1 MNKDKLERRVWC
13 TGYARA
19 LAQGPRPQGRREM
32 HQGIPARS
40 LNQCKER
47 RWPVGV
53 ASARRF
59 MEELERERLA
69 VVKVGAEVKARLPT
83 VNGTRNPFQ
92 PGRDG

>member
-19 LAQGPRPQGRREM
+19 LAQVPWPQGRREM
-32 HQGIPARS
+32 CRGIHARS
-40 LNQCKER
+40 LNECKER

-59 MEELERERLA
+59 MEELEQEKQPSAERLA
-69 VVKVGAEVKARLPT
+69 VV
-83 VNGTRNPFQ
+83 
-92 PGRDG
+92 

>member
-1 MNKDKLERRVWC
+1 
-13 TGYARA
+13 

-32 HQGIPARS
+32 CRGIPARS
-40 LNQCKER
+40 LHECKER
-47 RWPVGV
+47 QWPVSV

-59 MEELERERLA
+59 MEELERERQPWAERLA
-69 VVKVGAEVKARLPT
+69 VVKVGPEAKARLPT